1 MRILLFIPK
10 DTYDIATNKELV
22 TMLASYLNKWGDTVV
37 AHLYK
42 PGLLD
47 GVTLVHVFGCWRI
60 EASRVISKATQLD
73 IPTVFSPLGGLEPW
87 IMQGQRLRR
96 QLLTSTYQRKMTRK
110 ASAVHLCGRY
120 EHSTFTK
127 LKWNCRT
134 AIIKNPTLT
143 SQLSPEE
150 MGASVMELYQK
161 VLDSNV
167 NMLISPKAV
176 KALRCILY
184 ASVCRDIAGKPR
196 MYSEAK
202 ADIEAID
209 DTDWRNI
216 CLYAADEHVADFVR
230 NGAEVMGITRTF
242 VTLTPSMRFG
252 HDYGYNDGDI
262 PCDDVISNNIML
274 RSKMEDIAS
283 DDEQRERVIC
293 TMVLNIKYELTHGT
307 LPLRHAMNLLESL
320 MQGNFDED
328 RLRSMLAATG
338 ALAFMRHLEGA
349 MSTIAGLGEGF
360 MPVTPRYGKQADK
373 IATRIMKL
381 KNIQKNDYS

>member
-22 TMLASYLNKWGDTVV
+22 TKLASYLNKWGDTVV

-47 GVTLVHVFGCWRI
+47 GVTLVHVFGCWRT
-60 EASRVISKATQLD
+60 EASRIISKATQLD

-127 LKWNCRT
+127 LKWNYRT
-134 AIIKNPTLT
+134 AIINNPTLT

-196 MYSEAK
+196 MYS
-202 ADIEAID
+202 
-209 DTDWRNI
+209 
-216 CLYAADEHVADFVR
+216 
-230 NGAEVMGITRTF
+230 
-242 VTLTPSMRFG
+242 
-252 HDYGYNDGDI
+252 
-262 PCDDVISNNIML
+262 
-274 RSKMEDIAS
+274 
-283 DDEQRERVIC
+283 
-293 TMVLNIKYELTHGT
+293 
-307 LPLRHAMNLLESL
+307 
-320 MQGNFDED
+320 
-328 RLRSMLAATG
+328 
-338 ALAFMRHLEGA
+338 
-349 MSTIAGLGEGF
+349 
-360 MPVTPRYGKQADK
+360 
-373 IATRIMKL
+373 
-381 KNIQKNDYS
+381 